1 MRDFEVV
8 AAIVVDR
15 GEILACRRGAS
26 KYPYLTG
33 RFEFPGGKREVG
45 ESPEQALRRELSEE
59 LGWEVEIVRPY
70 AFYDYEYPDMKPRL
84 RFFLC
89 RAASRDFEL
98 REHAEARWV
107 KPSEIAALDWVP
119 ADASV
124 VEALSRERF
133 DGEVA

>member
-59 LGWEVEIVRPY
+59 LGWEVEIVRP
-70 AFYDYEYPDMKPRL
+70 
-84 RFFLC
+84 
-89 RAASRDFEL
+89 
-98 REHAEARWV
+98 
-107 KPSEIAALDWVP
+107 
-119 ADASV
+119 
-124 VEALSRERF
+124 
-133 DGEVA
+133 